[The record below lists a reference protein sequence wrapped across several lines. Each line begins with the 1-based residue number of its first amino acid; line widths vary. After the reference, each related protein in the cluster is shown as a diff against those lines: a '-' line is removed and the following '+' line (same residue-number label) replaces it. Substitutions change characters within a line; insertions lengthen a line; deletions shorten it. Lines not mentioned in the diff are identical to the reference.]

1 MQSQSYYLKLK
12 KEKVMLTEPAH
23 SNEADKV
30 RISISLSSTT
40 VEISIS
46 LSNTTVATNLIETTD
61 RITATPITLDRIN
74 SQTTSLVDKP
84 VLKSGVFCAIL
95 LVDQPLVIFY
105 LVVPFSLMKIESTC
119 QELER

>member
-1 MQSQSYYLKLK
+1 
-12 KEKVMLTEPAH
+12 MLTEPAL
-23 SNEADKV
+23 SNEAVKV

-74 SQTTSLVDKP
+74 SQITSLVDNP
-84 VLKSGVFCAIL
+84 VLKSGVFCVIL

-105 LVVPFSLMKIESTC
+105 LVVLFSLMKTESTC